1 MPSWAALPVTDLIA
15 GYTHVQRGRAAYRGA
30 LRATP
35 KSAPRWT
42 CACAP
47 VHLTA
52 EKARA
57 CAAAELE
64 RRVQGG
70 QDVLTLLH
78 CRPCAEGGG
87 SAWWEDVPAAE
98 SLACPRCG
106 APLRRLK
113 LVVVGSAPAVDEGS
127 GKH

>member
-1 MPSWAALPVTDLIA
+1 MTDLIA
-15 GYTHVQRGRAAYRGA
+15 GYVHVRRGTSAYKGA

-57 CAAAELE
+57 CAEAELE
-64 RRVQGG
+64 RRTQGAG
-70 QDVLTLLH
+70 QVFTLLH
-78 CRPCAEGGG
+78 CGPCSEAVG
-87 SAWWEDVPAAE
+87 SSWWDDVPGLA
-98 SLACPRCG
+98 ACPRCG
-106 APLRRLK
+106 VPLERLK
-113 LVVVGSAPAVDEGS
+113 LAVTGRGPAVDPGN